1 MSTED
6 TDTVERTIRQ
16 ARVQHVEFKAA
27 VLLALLLALLL
38 G

>member
-16 ARVQHVEFKAA
+16 ARVQHVEFSSEERRGGK
-27 VLLALLLALLL
+27 
-38 G
+38 